1 MSKSVN
7 KARVVGLYRVAVE
20 LVRSKCKVNVEVSD
34 YARNRSK
41 TRDYGPRACSV
52 LSAYLVHPPFSRL
65 CALLCSLPCFVSS
78 SVCKNVA
85 VVVGLWWCDGVENK
99 CQKRKLVFVDV

>member
-20 LVRSKCKVNVEVSD
+20 LVRSKCKVDVEASD

-52 LSAYLVHPPFSRL
+52 LSA
-65 CALLCSLPCFVSS
+65 
-78 SVCKNVA
+78 
-85 VVVGLWWCDGVENK
+85 D
-99 CQKRKLVFVDV
+99 Q

>member
-20 LVRSKCKVNVEVSD
+20 LVRLKCKVDVEASDYVKVSD

-41 TRDYGPRACSV
+41 TRDYGPRVCSV
-52 LSAYLVHPPFSRL
+52 LSPVPSLRARRRSRHYEMR
-65 CALLCSLPCFVSS
+65 SLS
-78 SVCKNVA
+78 
-85 VVVGLWWCDGVENK
+85 
-99 CQKRKLVFVDV
+99 